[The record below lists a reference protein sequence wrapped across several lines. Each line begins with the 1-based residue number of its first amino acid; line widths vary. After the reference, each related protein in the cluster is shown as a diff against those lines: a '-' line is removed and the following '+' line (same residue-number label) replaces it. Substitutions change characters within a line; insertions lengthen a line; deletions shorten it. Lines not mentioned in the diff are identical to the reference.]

1 MTYMLEGIR
10 SVKKPYILTLMAI
23 GLGCSILPA
32 VSSSYMMR
40 VFNITLI
47 TYLCVLSVYVLLGL
61 CGQNSFAQAGL
72 WGVGAYITAN
82 MVLKLGLGSAAA
94 FIIATTGT
102 AAFAFILGFAFFRL
116 KQYYFTFASVGLMT
130 ILNGLFMN
138 WVPVTGG
145 ALGISDIPVFSIA
158 GFAANTENRKFFL
171 ILIVCMLASLRLES
185 CFIPSDGHSWP
196 YVITRWRPT
205 VWGSTVFFD
214 KKHCIRD
221 FRRSCAGRQEQCMR
235 SFRVFEQTFTYQCL
249 PCI

>member
-1 MTYMLEGIR
+1 MLEGIR

-102 AAFAFILGFAFFRL
+102 AAFAFILGFAFF
-116 KQYYFTFASVGLMT
+116 K
-130 ILNGLFMN
+130 I
-138 WVPVTGG
+138 
-145 ALGISDIPVFSIA
+145 
-158 GFAANTENRKFFL
+158 
-171 ILIVCMLASLRLES
+171 
-185 CFIPSDGHSWP
+185 
-196 YVITRWRPT
+196 
-205 VWGSTVFFD
+205 
-214 KKHCIRD
+214 
-221 FRRSCAGRQEQCMR
+221 GRAH
-235 SFRVFEQTFTYQCL
+235 V
-249 PCI
+249 

>member
-82 MVLKLGLGSAAA
+82 MVLKLGLG
-94 FIIATTGT
+94 IGCRLHHCYHGYRCVRLYTGVCVFQAKAVLFYLCISGPDDDSEWT
-102 AAFAFILGFAFFRL
+102 FYELGACDGRCPGNIRHPCFLYCRL
-116 KQYYFTFASVGLMT
+116 CRQYG
-130 ILNGLFMN
+130 
-138 WVPVTGG
+138 
-145 ALGISDIPVFSIA
+145 
-158 GFAANTENRKFFL
+158 
-171 ILIVCMLASLRLES
+171 ES
-185 CFIPSDGHSWP
+185 
-196 YVITRWRPT
+196 
-205 VWGSTVFFD
+205 
-214 KKHCIRD
+214 
-221 FRRSCAGRQEQCMR
+221 
-235 SFRVFEQTFTYQCL
+235 
-249 PCI
+249 

>member
-1 MTYMLEGIR
+1 MLEGIR

-94 FIIATTGT
+94 FIIATTQVP
-102 AAFAFILGFAFFRL
+102 LRSPL
-116 KQYYFTFASVGLMT
+116 YWGLR
-130 ILNGLFMN
+130 
-138 WVPVTGG
+138 
-145 ALGISDIPVFSIA
+145 FS
-158 GFAANTENRKFFL
+158 G
-171 ILIVCMLASLRLES
+171 
-185 CFIPSDGHSWP
+185 
-196 YVITRWRPT
+196 
-205 VWGSTVFFD
+205 
-214 KKHCIRD
+214 
-221 FRRSCAGRQEQCMR
+221 
-235 SFRVFEQTFTYQCL
+235 
-249 PCI
+249 